1 MERALAWYERSV
13 FRKIILTENSLR
25 AGETACHIRALSCC
39 RVLIY
44 AAIYVIFVVL
54 LDAQVTL
61 CDGERG
67 MVKDDHDHDRIAAL
81 FPRVVA
87 EGLAQGMAADVS
99 LDADRVRG
107 GSDHAVR
114 LRARDRGARLFGT
127 RKEKGIPVP
136 VHFGFYQ
143 FLAVSCE
150 RGPRLM
156 IQQDSVF
163 LSGLLFPDRDV
174 LLYPAV
180 EIDFI
185 VCQVQNVADAQCG
198 VQT

>member
-1 MERALAWYERSV
+1 MARKIS
-13 FRKIILTENSLR
+13 FKKIILTENSQR
-25 AGETACHIRALSCC
+25 AGKTAGHIRALSYR
-39 RVLIY
+39 RVPVN

-61 CDGERG
+61 GDGERG
-67 MVKDDHDHDRIAAL
+67 MVKDHHDHDRIAAL
-81 FPRVVA
+81 FPRMVT
-87 EGLAQGMAADVS
+87 ECLAQGMAADVS
-99 LDADRVRG
+99 LDADCARG

-127 RKEKGIPVP
+127 RKEKGISVP

-150 RGPRLM
+150 RSPRLM
-156 IQQDSVF
+156 IQKDPIF
-163 LSGLLFPDRDV
+163 FAGLLFPDRDV
-174 LLYPAV
+174 LLYLAV

-198 VQT
+198 VQP

>member
-1 MERALAWYERSV
+1 MVLALRKKTHKRTKKPWLLMERALAWYERSV

-127 RKEKGIPVP
+127 REEKGIPVP

-156 IQQDSVF
+156 IQRIRFSFPVF
-163 LSGLLFPDRDV
+163 CSLIVMCSCTLLSR
-174 LLYPAV
+174 
-180 EIDFI
+180 
-185 VCQVQNVADAQCG
+185 
-198 VQT
+198 